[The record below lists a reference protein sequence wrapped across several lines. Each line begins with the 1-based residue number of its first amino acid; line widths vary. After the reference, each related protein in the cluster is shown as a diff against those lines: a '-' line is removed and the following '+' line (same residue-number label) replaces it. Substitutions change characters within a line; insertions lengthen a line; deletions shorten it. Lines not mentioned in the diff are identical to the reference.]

1 MNQGL
6 KLPLIVLILSF
17 VHPIA
22 ASASAQ
28 DLPKDEGW
36 VAPDWPLKGYLN
48 VTFQDK
54 VRGVG
59 SPFLIQDE
67 KVCSS
72 LSDPRCADTNKAFEY
87 FTRLGPCENL
97 GDIDCIEEII
107 AEIDSKTISGKFI
120 EFFPSKNKTTYQENR
135 ELFLPKAK
143 SGSIWEFPTLFN
155 SAGEEYFVNVS
166 LGGIKANE
174 SKEFEPKS
182 LAISISGVEA
192 ISIKNRSSSDGLA
205 DDGSSYVLETQ
216 RDDGSKTLGAIGIYG
231 PYEDEPVNCV
241 MSGDGKCLN
250 RKALPNGVGFQ
261 ITLRLSK
268 SPSGWF
274 HGRIKD
280 PSIGLKRIPDRTG
293 YKLIISGKSLQVPAV
308 GFSTPWTDLTKE
320 FQDKYLN
327 GGFGG
332 WLGCRWCSTNPLEAT
347 TTSNPPPSGNGA
359 IDELVAWLPKL
370 SDKSSADINT
380 WSIRTLDSNEMNGA
394 DKCFTKKSQLN
405 GVVTSN
411 STVYSAGPPRYDGSS
426 LNYQVAAPH
435 LMSNGAVTKG
445 IYTLLIRS
453 DVARC
458 VYGFTAAPIKASIS
472 VINDGGINSLATT
485 TVLEKNDWLKL
496 SAFNFT
502 FSAPVIKIN
511 LSQSKNQK
519 YTITCSNTKS
529 VKKFT
534 GTKPKCP
541 KGFKLKTN

>member
-1 MNQGL
+1 MIKWSKFL
-6 KLPLIVLILSF
+6 LAVLIFGF
-17 VHPIA
+17 VQPTTTPVL
-22 ASASAQ
+22 AQ

-36 VAPDWPLKGYLN
+36 VSPDWPLKGYLN

-72 LSDPRCADTNKAFEY
+72 LSDPRCADPNKLYQY
-87 FTRLGPCENL
+87 FTRLGPCEEID
-97 GDIDCIEEII
+97 DIDCIEEVI
-107 AEIDSKTISGKFI
+107 AEIDSRTISGKFI
-120 EFFPSKNKTTYQENR
+120 EYFPARTKTTYRENR
-135 ELFLPKAK
+135 ELYLPKAK
-143 SGSIWEFPTLFN
+143 SGSIWEFPSLFN
-155 SAGEEYFVNVS
+155 SAGEKYFVNVS
-166 LGGIKANE
+166 LSGVKTKE
-174 SKEFEPKS
+174 SKVFEPNS
-182 LAISISGVEA
+182 LAISIFG
-192 ISIKNRSSSDGLA
+192 IDLIPIKNRSGNDGLA
-205 DDGSSYVLETQ
+205 DDGASYVLETQ
-216 RDDGSKTLGAIGIYG
+216 RSDGTKTLGAIGIYG

-250 RKALPNGVGFQ
+250 RRALPGGVGFQ
-261 ITLRLSK
+261 VTLRLSK

-280 PSIGLKRIPDRTG
+280 PNIALKNIPDKSG
-293 YKLIISGKSLQVPAV
+293 YKLSISGKSLQVPAV
-308 GFSTPWTDLTKE
+308 GFSTPWTDLPQELKL
-320 FQDKYLN
+320 KYTQ
-327 GGFGG
+327 GGFGD

-347 TTSNPPPSGNGA
+347 TTSNPPPSGIGA
-359 IDELVAWLPKL
+359 IDELVTWLPKL

-380 WSIRTLDSNEMNGA
+380 WSVRTLDSQEMNGA

-405 GVVTSN
+405 GLVTTN
-411 STVYSAGPPRYDGSS
+411 STVYSAGPPQYDGSS

-435 LMSNGAVTKG
+435 LMSNGVVNKG

-472 VINDGGINSLATT
+472 VVNDGGINSVATT

-502 FSAPVIKIN
+502 FSAPVIKVN
-511 LSQSKNQK
+511 LSQQKNQK
-519 YTITCSNTKS
+519 YSIVCINAQSI
-529 VKKFT
+529 KKVT

>member
-1 MNQGL
+1 MNKSL
-6 KLPLIVLILSF
+6 KFLLITLILTF

-22 ASASAQ
+22 SSASAQ
-28 DLPKDEGW
+28 DFPKDEGW
-36 VAPDWPLKGYLN
+36 VSPDWPLKGYLN

-59 SPFLIQDE
+59 SPFLVQGD

-72 LSDPRCADTNKAFEY
+72 LSDPKCADPNAVYEY
-87 FTRLGPCENL
+87 FTRLGPCENVS
-97 GDIDCIEEII
+97 DIDCIEEII
-107 AEIDSKTISGKFI
+107 AEIDSKTITGEFI
-120 EFFPSKNKTTYQENR
+120 EFFPSKNKTTYQEDS
-135 ELFLPKAK
+135 EVFLPKAK
-143 SGSIWEFPTLFN
+143 SGSIWEFPTLYN
-155 SAGEEYFVNVS
+155 SAGEKYFVNVA
-166 LGGIKANE
+166 LGGTKARK
-174 SKEFEPKS
+174 STEFEPNS
-182 LAISISGVEA
+182 LVISMFGVEA
-192 ISIKNRSSSDGLA
+192 ISIKNRIGRDGLS

-250 RKALPNGVGFQ
+250 RKALPDGVGFQ

-280 PSIGLKRIPDRTG
+280 PNIGLKKIPDRTG
-293 YKLIISGKSLQVPAV
+293 YKLLISGKSLQVPAV
-308 GFSTPWTDLTKE
+308 GFSSPWAELTKE

-327 GGFGG
+327 GGFGD

-347 TTSNPPPSGNGA
+347 TTSNPPPSGTGS
-359 IDELVAWLPKL
+359 IEELVAWLPRL

-394 DKCFTKKSQLN
+394 DKCFTKVSQLN
-405 GVVTSN
+405 GLVTSN
-411 STVYSAGPPRYDGSS
+411 STVYSAGPPKYDGSS
-426 LNYQVAAPH
+426 LNYQVASPH
-435 LMSNGAVTKG
+435 LMSNGAVAKG
-445 IYTLLIRS
+445 SYTLLIRS

-472 VINDGGINSLATT
+472 VINDGGIKSVATT

-502 FSAPVIKIN
+502 FSAPMIKIN

-519 YTITCSNTKS
+519 HTITCTKS
-529 VKKFT
+529 KLVKKVS
-534 GTKPKCP
+534 GIKPKCP
-541 KGFKLKTN
+541 TGFKIK